1 MAHRFHPRSTPA
13 EQLRFI
19 IHSIPWKLLFLLPV
33 LIVIAVPTYL
43 YATRAG
49 NNVVPSITDL
59 FFKLSA
65 PAPPPTPTPLP
76 VFPSGLPQA
85 GSILYTVQ
93 EGDSCDSILLF
104 QMHMLNAGEIFSDI
118 KPETVKALNA
128 SLGQDCHLIQPG
140 MTLPLSPHYPLVVLG
155 GVVTKIEASTPQQVL
170 PTPLIKIPP
179 QQRLGVDCSGKGGC
193 LLTLRIAPT
202 VNIHLLVQTALPV
215 QLGSWIWA
223 QAMYPRKVIRGFDTY
238 PYADP
243 HASLN
248 GATMRACDVQV
259 DNTHDDDSLACSDL
273 APNTI
278 TIDGGSW
285 LFGVTGP
292 GGIDHWHYGLN
303 LPPNTRVLLWLT
315 NDKGTLRYHHGD
327 PAYRYDDASHLYV
340 KI

>member
-43 YATRAG
+43 YATHAG

-85 GSILYTVQ
+85 GSILYSLQ
-93 EGDSCDSILLF
+93 AGDSCDWILLF
-104 QMHMLNAGEIFSDI
+104 QMRMFNAGEIFSDI

-128 SLGQDCHLIQPG
+128 SLGQDCHLLQPG
-140 MTLPLSPHYPLVVLG
+140 MTLPLSPHYPLVALG

-193 LLTLRIAPT
+193 LLTLRVAPT
-202 VNIHLLVQTALPV
+202 VNVHLLVQTALPV
-215 QLGSWIWA
+215 QIGSWIWA
-223 QAMYPRKVIRGFDTY
+223 QAMYPRKAIRGFDTY
-238 PYADP
+238 PYADA

-259 DNTHDDDSLACSDL
+259 DNTHDDDLHACSNL
-273 APNTI
+273 EHNTYTVYVGI
-278 TIDGGSW
+278 WLID
-285 LFGVTGP
+285 
-292 GGIDHWHYGLN
+292 D
-303 LPPNTRVLLWLT
+303 
-315 NDKGTLRYHHGD
+315 
-327 PAYRYDDASHLYV
+327 
-340 KI
+340 